1 MEFVV
6 VLNDDSWHSLC
17 NSCIHFVIMLQYL
30 AFRRR
35 MHSIIL
41 VNCFSTDVCYF
52 NSAGVS
58 GSDNLRLMSVH
69 ITIRHGDR
77 SPLHSVPDI
86 VNKPF
91 NCHMSP
97 LHSNQTSTL
106 FDFLRRMEEVGHYR
120 QGNGSY
126 AGYSLYPA
134 KGICEL
140 GSLTPTGVEQQII
153 SGAFL
158 RKAYITK
165 HKLLVSDDENFSEQV
180 CSLALYWLFCY
191 MLS

>member
-1 MEFVV
+1 
-6 VLNDDSWHSLC
+6 
-17 NSCIHFVIMLQYL
+17 
-30 AFRRR
+30 
-35 MHSIIL
+35 
-41 VNCFSTDVCYF
+41 
-52 NSAGVS
+52 
-58 GSDNLRLMSVH
+58 
-69 ITIRHGDR
+69 
-77 SPLHSVPDI
+77 
-86 VNKPF
+86 
-91 NCHMSP
+91 
-97 LHSNQTSTL
+97 
-106 FDFLRRMEEVGHYR
+106 MEEVGHYR

-134 KGICEL
+134 EGICGL